1 MAGRRS
7 FWCAALLASVAAGC
21 APVGAN
27 YTRPEVP
34 VPPQFRFVDSAQASS
49 VADLPWWQVFDD
61 PVLQALIR
69 DAIAGNLDV
78 RAAAAR
84 VERFRAE
91 AGIAKSFLYPQVDGV
106 AAYTI
111 QQNSGTAGG
120 DVQQSA

>member
-7 FWCAALLASVAAGC
+7 RWCAAAALFASLAAGC

-27 YTRPEVP
+27 YARPEVA
-34 VPPQFRFVDSAQASS
+34 VPPQFRFVTSAQATSL
-49 VADLPWWQVFDD
+49 ADLPWWQVFDD
-61 PVLQALIR
+61 PALQALLR
-69 DAIAGNLDV
+69 EAIGGNLDL

-111 QQNSGTAGG
+111 QQN
-120 DVQQSA
+120 